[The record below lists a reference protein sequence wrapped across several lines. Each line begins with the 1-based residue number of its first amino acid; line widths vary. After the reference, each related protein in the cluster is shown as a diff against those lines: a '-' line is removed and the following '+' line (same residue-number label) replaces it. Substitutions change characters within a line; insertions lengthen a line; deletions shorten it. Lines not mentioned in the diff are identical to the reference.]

1 MRYEKAEIIHRIAL
15 DMQGTAEGISLEE
28 IRSRYTEKALSRR
41 TAERLRDTVE
51 RLYPIV
57 HANPGEFPKRWRIHG
72 RSAVSAALVTA
83 DELTDLATASS
94 VLKREKMLVQ
104 ARSIEKVLAKLKA
117 QMSAPTAT
125 KLAPDIEALT
135 EAEGLAMRPGPRQ
148 KIDGHVVSELRR
160 ALLSSLK
167 VRIDY
172 FYLGS
177 GKRGF
182 ETVHPYGFLYG
193 NRHYLVAWSENSQ
206 ADDFR
211 NYALAN
217 IEKVTVL
224 DRPFKRKQEFSLARY
239 AEESFGVFR
248 ERPFDVEWL
257 FDRTVAK
264 RAKEFLFH
272 PTQKI
277 TQRPDGS
284 LLVRFKAGGL
294 IEMAWHLYTWG
305 KHVKVLKP
313 KNFDKR
319 IGNTMKRALP

>member
-1 MRYEKAEIIHRIAL
+1 MRYEKAEIVHRIAL

-28 IRSRYTEKALSRR
+28 IRSRYTKKALSRR

-72 RSAVSAALVTA
+72 RSAGSAALVTA
-83 DELTDLATASS
+83 DELTDLATAAS
-94 VLKREKMLVQ
+94 VLKRENMLVQ
-104 ARSIEKVLAKLKA
+104 ARSIEKILAKLKT
-117 QMSAPTAT
+117 QMSAPTAV

-172 FYLGS
+172 IYRGS
-177 GKRGF
+177 AKRGF

-193 NRHYLVAWSENSQ
+193 NRHYLVAWSDNSE
-206 ADDFR
+206 ANDFR

-248 ERPFDVEWL
+248 EKPFEVEWL
-257 FDRTVAK
+257 FDKTVAK
-264 RAKEFLFH
+264 QAEAFRFH
-272 PTQKI
+272 PSQQATKQ
-277 TQRPDGS
+277 PNGS
-284 LLVRFKAGGL
+284 LLVRFKAGGHV
-294 IEMAWHLYTWG
+294 EMAWHLYTWG

-313 KNFDKR
+313 RSFV
-319 IGNTMKRALP
+319 KRATALRMKALP